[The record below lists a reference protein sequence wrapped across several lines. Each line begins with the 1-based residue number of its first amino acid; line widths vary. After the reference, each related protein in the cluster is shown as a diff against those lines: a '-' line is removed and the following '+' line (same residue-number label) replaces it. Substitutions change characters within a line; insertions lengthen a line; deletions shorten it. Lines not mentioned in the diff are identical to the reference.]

1 MMMICHPA
9 WFFLVPLHGEFL
21 FYLLLL
27 RQRGTISLRNASGN
41 DIVMVAALLFNRGLN
56 EWRKVESNTLS
67 VSS

>member
-56 EWRKVESNTLS
+56 E
-67 VSS
+67 